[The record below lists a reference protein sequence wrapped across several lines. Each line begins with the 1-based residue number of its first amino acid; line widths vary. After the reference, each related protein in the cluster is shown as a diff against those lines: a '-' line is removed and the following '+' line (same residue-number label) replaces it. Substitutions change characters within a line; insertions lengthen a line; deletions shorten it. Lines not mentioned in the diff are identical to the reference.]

1 MTGEWL
7 RADNDSLLYAAAEAP
22 DAAGCEVGAS
32 LTYYL
37 LLTTYYL
44 LLTTYYL
51 LLTTY
56 EVVASRGLETLLHVS
71 GTAEAPLRDLTLRNL
86 TWEHTEWSMPPSPQ
100 PADFQVRARVRRRS
114 P

>member
-1 MTGEWL
+1 V

-37 LLTTYYL
+37 LLTTHYLLLTPYYL

-51 LLTTY
+51 LLTRW
-56 EVVASRGLETLLHVS
+56 SRAAGWRLCCTC
-71 GTAEAPLRDLTLRNL
+71 
-86 TWEHTEWSMPPSPQ
+86 
-100 PADFQVRARVRRRS
+100 PARPRRRS
-114 P
+114 ATSPCAT